1 MSLKHL
7 KPSKRWAMLVGAC
20 LFVCAH
26 SIYAQYDPQKAAGSF
41 NGMAESALSNL
52 NGGDPSKVLPKYSNQ
67 NSNEQFFG
75 EGDLIPTDQG
85 NGKITDCKTATGD
98 PNLYTRQECEGVN
111 YVMKNRTVRPN
122 MTVSTKDPLIS
133 ENRTI
138 TSDPRDTLEKYKF
151 NLPYN
156 ADGSIGNPPPNACA
170 STKVTTPAVFEERV
184 CTFFRGS
191 ENFLCKAPLKVE
203 VNPHFNYKCEDTL
216 GVNSNEKC
224 SKVLN
229 VECTGGGFDGSCSA
243 SGVVPTTFNADMK
256 VGFGSIGSGFYKLGF
271 GTVGDNYWSGSRLG
285 GAIYERVLSIEVE
298 GKERLDSFVLNEV
311 VADDYVLITVN
322 GNVVYGTP
330 PFIDRVE
337 KITINVNSANGPIK
351 RPAIKYGPDASH
363 YLSYIE
369 RRPAF
374 GENINP
380 NIDVRPYLVNGINK
394 IVTKTVVGGLG
405 ESYIAFTTR
414 MSCPYK
420 CTERWQNQCTTLE
433 QRAQ

>member
-1 MSLKHL
+1 MSRKHL

-20 LFVCAH
+20 LFICAH

-170 STKVTTPAVFEERV
+170 STTVTTPAVFEERV

-224 SKVLN
+224 SKTLI
-229 VECTGGGFDGSCSA
+229 VECNGGGGFGDICS
-243 SGVVPTTFNADMK
+243 STGIIPGGVEADMAVK
-256 VGFGSIGSGFYKLGF
+256 WSPTGSGFYTLEF
-271 GTVGDNYWSGSRLG
+271 GTFQDNYWSGPKYG
-285 GAIYERVLSIEVE
+285 GTIYERTLNVNIASMD
-298 GKERLDSFVLNEV
+298 KLDRFLFFYIM
-311 VADDYVLITVN
+311 ADDYSLVTVN
-322 GNVVYGTP
+322 GTVVYGTP
-330 PFIDRVE
+330 PLIDRIE
-337 KITINVNSANGPIK
+337 HPGIGIGKVNG
-351 RPAIKYGPDASH
+351 IKYGPKNEDFMR
-363 YLSYIE
+363 YVE
-369 RRPAF
+369 RKPSF
-374 GENINP
+374 GDSANP
-380 NIDVRPYLVNGINK
+380 NVDLRPYLHNGMNK
-394 IVTKTVVGGLG
+394 IVVRTVVGGTG
-405 ESYIAFTTR
+405 EMLTKFSTR
-414 MSCPYK
+414 SACSPV
-420 CTERWQNQCTTLE
+420 CIDRWVNQCTTLE
-433 QRAQ
+433 QRAK